1 MCKMLQCNTLVEIFL
16 WFVCLQAGTLICDD
30 QKSGKSFKMIWNM
43 QTSSCAK
50 FGVNLDLEKFEII
63 QNSHGS
69 FYGDKINIFY
79 DIGKFPFINEKGLI
93 NGGLPQ
99 LGNLHNHLA
108 QAHLDIK
115 RIIPDKNFDGF
126 AVLDWESWRPDWDT
140 NWKPFNI
147 YRNESINLAKKQ
159 FPTLN
164 STDILNIAKS
174 QFEDKARL
182 FMQTLIIE
190 ARKQRPK
197 ALWGYYGFP
206 YCYNYNY
213 LQKYCSKQI
222 RTDNSEIQWLYNS
235 SSALFPTIYISEKD
249 QTNISNAVYVYG
261 QIYESQRVSENLNI
275 PIYPYAIVHYRDTL
289 NYMTQIDLISTI
301 GQAAALGL
309 PGVVLWGRYRMVDD
323 KAKCEKFEKYLT
335 NTLGP
340 TLKFI
345 KMTVENYNSDYLSFD
360 DSIPNDQWLEFI
372 LKYYFLI

>member
-1 MCKMLQCNTLVEIFL
+1 MCKMLRCNTLVEIFL
-16 WFVCLQAGTLICDD
+16 WFVWLQAG
-30 QKSGKSFKMIWNM
+30 KSVCNGQTSDKSFKIIWNM

-50 FGVNLDLEKFEII
+50 FGVHLDLEKYGII
-63 QNSHGS
+63 QNSNGS
-69 FYGDKINIFY
+69 FYGDRMNIFY
-79 DIGKFPFINEKGLI
+79 DIGKFPFINEKGFI

-99 LGNLHNHLA
+99 LGNLHTHLS
-108 QAHLDIK
+108 QAHQDIK
-115 RIIPDKNFDGF
+115 KIIPDKDFDGF

-147 YRNESINLAKKQ
+147 YRDESIKLAKKQ

-164 STDILNIAKS
+164 SNDILSIAKT
-174 QFEDKARL
+174 QFEDNARL
-182 FMQTLIIE
+182 FMQTLLIE
-190 ARKQRPK
+190 ARKLRPK

-235 SSALFPTIYISEKD
+235 SSALFPTIYISEEN
-249 QTNISNAVYVYG
+249 QSNISNVVYVYG
-261 QIYESQRVSENLNI
+261 QIYESQRVSKDLNI
-275 PIYPYAIVHYRDTL
+275 PIYPYAIVHFRDTL
-289 NYMTQIDLISTI
+289 NYMTQVDLIATI

-309 PGVVLWGRYRMVDD
+309 PGVILWGRYRMVDN
-323 KAKCEKFEKYLT
+323 KAKCEKFKTYVT

-345 KMTVENYNSDYLSFD
+345 KTTVENSLFDYLFFD
-360 DSIPNDQWLEFI
+360 DSIPNDQWLDLI
-372 LKYYFLI
+372 LKYYSFI